1 MTFESKPHKFKIKEQ
16 LIPKSKP
23 MVRSP
28 SLHDK
33 TTLMFLRM
41 SQQTVFIPVH
51 LSPVTYANLVN
62 TIREKFSELK
72 DKKVFNIVD
81 NIAVQTRRS
90 QTRPL

>member
-1 MTFESKPHKFKIKEQ
+1 MTFESKPHKIKVKEPV
-16 LIPKSKP
+16 LPKSKP

-28 SLHDK
+28 SIPGK

-62 TIREKFSELK
+62 TLGEKFSELK
-72 DKKVFNIVD
+72 DKKVFNISLSD
-81 NIAVQTRRS
+81 K
-90 QTRPL
+90 